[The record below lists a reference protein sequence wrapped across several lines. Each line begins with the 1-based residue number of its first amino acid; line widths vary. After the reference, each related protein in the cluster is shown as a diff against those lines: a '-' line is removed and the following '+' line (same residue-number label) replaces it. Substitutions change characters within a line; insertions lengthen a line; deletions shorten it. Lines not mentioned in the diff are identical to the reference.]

1 MTLVTLLILSSVL
14 AVSCYFC
21 FFASLSDE
29 QSNLI
34 NKEDE
39 SQELYDSLSVG
50 QKLFTVAAGLGALT
64 FVLSIIAAFISWL
77 LS

>member
-29 QSNLI
+29 QSALI

-39 SQELYDSLSVG
+39 SQELYESLSVG
-50 QKLFTVAAGLGALT
+50 QKMFTVAAGLGVLI
-64 FVLSIIAAFISWL
+64 FVLSIIAAFIAWIFS
-77 LS
+77 